1 MMLFSDFMILFSDLI
16 IFTVFNFCDA
26 RCFCMFLLG
35 SLVSPEITSTDLTI
49 PSFHTY
55 AIDQN
60 LLESIDFQL
69 RASLDQG
76 GLAEAELG

>member
-1 MMLFSDFMILFSDLI
+1 MFVMLGVFFMFFLGPL
-16 IFTVFNFCDA
+16 VF
-26 RCFCMFLLG
+26 LG
-35 SLVSPEITSTDLTI
+35 LTSTDLTI

>member
-1 MMLFSDFMILFSDLI
+1 MFFLWSLI
-16 IFTVFNFCDA
+16 
-26 RCFCMFLLG
+26 
-35 SLVSPEITSTDLTI
+35 SPEITSTDLTI

-76 GLAEAELG
+76 GLAEAEFKMTFRLHGSGLAAFRNLMQ